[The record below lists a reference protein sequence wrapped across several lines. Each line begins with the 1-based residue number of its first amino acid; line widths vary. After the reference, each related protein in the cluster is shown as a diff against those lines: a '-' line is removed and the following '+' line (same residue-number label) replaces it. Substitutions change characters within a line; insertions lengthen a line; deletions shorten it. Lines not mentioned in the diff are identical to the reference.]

1 MPDAAAAPTP
11 ILRVPKPWG
20 EELILSRSAH
30 SVIKAIRIDAGQR
43 LSLQY
48 HRRKHET
55 VMLLSGNAILTIGA
69 ATDLLENVTMRSGH
83 PVQVGAGIIHRIT
96 AGPAGADILELA
108 RPLPNHATDDFTGD
122 AEDIVRLADDYG
134 RACGAEPG

>member
-20 EELILSRSAH
+20 EELILSCNAD
-30 SVIKAIRIDAGQR
+30 SVIKAMRIDAGQR

-55 VMLLSGNAILTIGA
+55 VMLLSGEAVLTIGA
-69 ATDLLENVTMRSGH
+69 TTDLLENVTMRSGY
-83 PVQVGAGIIHRIT
+83 PVQIGAGIIHRIA

-108 RPLPNHATDDFTGD
+108 ERLPNDAAGD
-122 AEDIVRLADDYG
+122 PTCGAEDIVRLADDYG
-134 RACGAEPG
+134 RAGGAEPV